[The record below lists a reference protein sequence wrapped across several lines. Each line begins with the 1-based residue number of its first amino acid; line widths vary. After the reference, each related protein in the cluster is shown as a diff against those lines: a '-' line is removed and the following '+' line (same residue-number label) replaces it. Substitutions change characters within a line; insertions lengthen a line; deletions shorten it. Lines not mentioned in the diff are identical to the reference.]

1 MHERDGAQDVA
12 PVVARAAS
20 VHDGRDGAPGRNAHV
35 AFAGRARVP
44 VAGRKAAGAGDG
56 PGACGVGARGARS
69 VEIVHS
75 VLLVHCAECCIVSIG
90 EQCFAKPTPVFRLC

>member
-1 MHERDGAQDVA
+1 MSL
-12 PVVARAAS
+12 PSARAAS
-20 VHDGRDGAPGRNAHV
+20 VHDGRDGAPGGNAHV
-35 AFAGRARVP
+35 ALEGRARVP
-44 VAGRKAAGAGDG
+44 VAGRKTRGAGDS